1 MFERIEALHPHY
13 DPELRLLTL
22 TLDHGKANEV
32 GTVTLDAFEALCELL
47 EHGEVACLCTTSRRT
62 SKSGTPIFISGAD
75 VTERVGWAD
84 ERVKAHVRRQR
95 SILQRLR
102 HVPLFTVALSHGVT
116 LGWGL
121 EFLLTADYCLSTPA
135 GRFGLPETGLGI
147 IPGARGTAELA
158 LAVGPAHALRLGCT
172 GEEIG
177 ADEALRI
184 GLCHEIVPDI
194 DAGLARV
201 RTFAELLRRRSPPLS
216 RCSSVACWGP
226 PGRPKRSACAS
237 RRPRTNA
244 VSTPVRPR
252 SGALRSARFAR
263 AKCHRG
269 VPAGLERRCP
279 KTRRPA
285 NISIDTSLGRCCGI
299 LVPRVRPVPGGGTGP
314 LSAHRERLI
323 APSISR
329 HEPVRRAAIEAHG
342 GRGGAADAGQDR
354 GALSGPRAAGARRFR
369 RRLRGLRRT
378 GGAPGGAQADPPRR
392 QPRRARLALQRG
404 RAGQH
409 RPADGGRRELER
421 APGRRRPATPIT
433 RSFGATQGAVSDDI
447 AEFKA
452 EFRLLTQLHHPN
464 LAAVYDFGRCEDGGV
479 YFTQELLA
487 GVSLQECLRTAPR
500 ETIVELFVQLAR
512 ALDYIH
518 AVGFVHG
525 DIKPSNVIVCQPES
539 EGGQPQAKLIDFGL
553 ARLFRHHRK
562 LKDLALDQLDENE
575 ELIKVRGTPGFSAPE
590 KVRGEVIDSRADI
603 YSLAATIYTAVR
615 GVRPFPSRTFKE
627 ALRNA
632 IDWRPELAGA
642 LLQQCGPVVAELVGR
657 MLSPDPELRP
667 QSARSIVL
675 ELLRRESSHIRD
687 RQKSAQDRREFARV
701 LVELL
706 PFVDRADYLD
716 ILLLRAHDVLRP
728 DSARNRGSRVI
739 RTVIVEAPEGMG
751 KTRLLNELRREIQ
764 LGDGLFVEGSCWTGD
779 GEGLG
784 PFAPV
789 VLQLATALGERS
801 EAVRKYPDL
810 IRAARDRSH
819 ESAAAAQL
827 TEFLVRCAAEHPYV
841 LYLSDLARG
850 TETTRV
856 LVEQLTR
863 AFDHNEARALLCIT
877 TEPHPKFRPQLV
889 ALSREQLVEL
899 WNLRPFTQKEMMD
912 VLKGI
917 LGDAPA
923 LRELVTMLDKLTG
936 GHPLSFRET
945 LRVLIEESILVR
957 DNDTWV
963 LRSASAAAEQLHKTL
978 AQRSEARLDAL
989 GVSAWEVA
997 SILYLIEAPIDEER
1011 LAHLTD
1017 LRRERFRRTLER
1029 LEGEGLILR
1038 SAITGASQVVLAHA
1052 SVREAVRI
1060 RYEDSLS
1067 ETRLELAERIAEQT
1081 TVDPQFVFLRARL
1094 LDAAADGLEYLSELE
1109 KAAEDLFATG
1119 QPNLAAQVLERV
1131 IIRLRKFGRV
1141 QGLPRLLRAQLN
1153 LVERAPARSTTRAAR
1168 PRSTRPASSS
1178 PSCWVTIGPRRSSGS
1193 ASSTA
1198 TPSTAAPTP
1207 RWRSVACRTPRSR
1220 PSRRATGS
1228 SSCGSPT
1235 AAPRS
1240 CSARARSTARS
1251 AARRRRWR
1259 SSTSPT
1265 RRITTSATSWAPACA
1280 ASLAGQLAE
1289 ARRLHDQAK
1298 PLASRVSV
1306 LQRQAYISGIAYL
1319 AVLGNEP
1326 ERAIPET
1333 RAALEQLR
1341 AAGVTRMLIN
1351 PLHNL
1356 GDLLLRS
1363 GDFEG
1368 ASESFRE
1375 ALRFAGLHGFA
1386 YHLHLNRG
1394 FLGYTLARMGEVEE
1408 GAAMLAEARRGIQT
1422 IQNEQFA
1429 HHQLRLLDAEVAHML
1444 GQSPRRAASSKR
1456 CSPISTRPMS
1466 SASRSGLRR
1475 RSAASSATAA
1485 RASSRPPTRP
1495 TRRPS
1500 PRPGHRADQAPALTP
1515 AQCSAPRAPGLI
1527 SASRPSGPALMSVLP
1542 RALEATS

>member
-1 MFERIEALHPHY
+1 MVQPQTTAAAASSSA
-13 DPELRLLTL
+13 RLL
-22 TLDHGKANEV
+22 E
-32 GTVTLDAFEALCELL
+32 
-47 EHGEVACLCTTSRRT
+47 
-62 SKSGTPIFISGAD
+62 
-75 VTERVGWAD
+75 
-84 ERVKAHVRRQR
+84 
-95 SILQRLR
+95 
-102 HVPLFTVALSHGVT
+102 
-116 LGWGL
+116 
-121 EFLLTADYCLSTPA
+121 
-135 GRFGLPETGLGI
+135 
-147 IPGARGTAELA
+147 
-158 LAVGPAHALRLGCT
+158 
-172 GEEIG
+172 
-177 ADEALRI
+177 
-184 GLCHEIVPDI
+184 
-194 DAGLARV
+194 
-201 RTFAELLRRRSPPLS
+201 
-216 RCSSVACWGP
+216 
-226 PGRPKRSACAS
+226 
-237 RRPRTNA
+237 
-244 VSTPVRPR
+244 
-252 SGALRSARFAR
+252 
-263 AKCHRG
+263 
-269 VPAGLERRCP
+269 
-279 KTRRPA
+279 
-285 NISIDTSLGRCCGI
+285 
-299 LVPRVRPVPGGGTGP
+299 
-314 LSAHRERLI
+314 
-323 APSISR
+323 
-329 HEPVRRAAIEAHG
+329 
-342 GRGGAADAGQDR
+342 
-354 GALSGPRAAGARRFR
+354 GARR
-369 RRLRGLRRT
+369 
-378 GGAPGGAQADPPRR
+378 A
-392 QPRRARLALQRG
+392 
-404 RAGQH
+404 
-409 RPADGGRRELER
+409 
-421 APGRRRPATPIT
+421 PIT

-525 DIKPSNVIVCQPES
+525 DIKPSNVIVCQPDVD
-539 EGGQPQAKLIDFGL
+539 GGQPQAKLIDFGL

-728 DSARNRGSRVI
+728 DTARNRGSRVI

-751 KTRLLNELRREIQ
+751 KTRLLSELRREIQ

-801 EAVRKYPDL
+801 EAVRKYPEL

-827 TEFLVRCAAEHPYV
+827 TEFLVRCAGEHPYV

-863 AFDHNEARALLCIT
+863 AIDHNEARALLCIT

-1081 TVDPQFVFLRARL
+1081 AVDPQFVFLRARL

-1119 QPNLAAQVLERV
+1119 QPALAAQVLERV
-1131 IIRLRKFGRV
+1131 IARLRKFGRV
-1141 QGLPRLLRAQLN
+1141 QGLPRLLKAQLN
-1153 LVERAPARSTTRAAR
+1153 LVERAPGALND
-1168 PRSTRPASSS
+1168 
-1178 PSCWVTIGPRRSSGS
+1178 PRRE
-1193 ASSTA
+1193 
-1198 TPSTAAPTP
+1198 AAQHEAGIL
-1207 RWRSVACRTPRSR
+1207 VAELLGDHRAQAVFWLGLVDRYTLDGGADAEMALGRLQHAAVAAKQAR
-1220 PSRRATGS
+1220 DRILELRIANRRAEILLGA
-1228 SSCGSPT
+1228 GEIDG
-1235 AAPRS
+1235 AVR
-1240 CSARARSTARS
+1240 CSKEAMEILDLPEAQDHYVCHVVG
-1251 AARRRRWR
+1251 
-1259 SSTSPT
+1259 T
-1265 RRITTSATSWAPACA
+1265 RLRCL
-1280 ASLAGQLAE
+1280 SLAGQLAE

-1298 PLASRVSV
+1298 PLAARVSV

-1356 GDLLLRS
+1356 GDLLLRG

-1444 GQSPRRAASSKR
+1444 GQSPRARRELEEMLADFHSTNELSLAQWAQEALSRIERDRGTSFIETPDETDSQTV
-1456 CSPISTRPMS
+1456 SPDQDTVRTKP
-1466 SASRSGLRR
+1466 LR
-1475 RSAASSATAA
+1475 
-1485 RASSRPPTRP
+1485 
-1495 TRRPS
+1495 
-1500 PRPGHRADQAPALTP
+1500 
-1515 AQCSAPRAPGLI
+1515 
-1527 SASRPSGPALMSVLP
+1527 
-1542 RALEATS
+1542 

>member
-1 MFERIEALHPHY
+1 M
-13 DPELRLLTL
+13 
-22 TLDHGKANEV
+22 NQS
-32 GTVTLDAFEALCELL
+32 DAQQPNP
-47 EHGEVACLCTTSRRT
+47 T
-62 SKSGTPIFISGAD
+62 
-75 VTERVGWAD
+75 AD
-84 ERVKAHVRRQR
+84 EGEPPMPDK
-95 SILQRLR
+95 I
-102 HVPLFTVALSHGVT
+102 
-116 LGWGL
+116 
-121 EFLLTADYCLSTPA
+121 A
-135 GRFGLPETGLGI
+135 GRYQVRGLL
-147 IPGARGTAELA
+147 
-158 LAVGPAHALRLGCT
+158 
-172 GEEIG
+172 
-177 ADEALRI
+177 
-184 GLCHEIVPDI
+184 
-194 DAGLARV
+194 
-201 RTFAELLRRRSPPLS
+201 
-216 RCSSVACWGP
+216 
-226 PGRPKRSACAS
+226 
-237 RRPRTNA
+237 
-244 VSTPVRPR
+244 
-252 SGALRSARFAR
+252 
-263 AKCHRG
+263 
-269 VPAGLERRCP
+269 
-279 KTRRPA
+279 
-285 NISIDTSLGRCCGI
+285 
-299 LVPRVRPVPGGGTGP
+299 
-314 LSAHRERLI
+314 
-323 APSISR
+323 
-329 HEPVRRAAIEAHG
+329 
-342 GRGGAADAGQDR
+342 GRGGFGAVYEAYDELEERPVALKLIRRDVSLDVPGSRSSEAVASSVQPQTSAA
-354 GALSGPRAAGARRFR
+354 AAISSARLPEGARR
-369 RRLRGLRRT
+369 T
-378 GGAPGGAQADPPRR
+378 
-392 QPRRARLALQRG
+392 
-404 RAGQH
+404 
-409 RPADGGRRELER
+409 PASR
-421 APGRRRPATPIT
+421 TPIT

-487 GVSLQECLRTAPR
+487 GVSLQDCLRTASR
-500 ETIVELFVQLAR
+500 EEIVELFVQLAR

-525 DIKPSNVIVCQPES
+525 DIKPSNVIVCQPDVD
-539 EGGQPQAKLIDFGL
+539 GGQPQAKLIDFGL
-553 ARLFRHHRK
+553 ARLFRHSRK
-562 LKDLALDQLDENE
+562 LKDIEVDQLDDSE

-603 YSLAATIYTAVR
+603 YSLASTIYTAVR

-632 IDWRPELAGA
+632 LDWRPELAGA

-657 MLSPDPELRP
+657 MLSPHPAERP

-728 DSARNRGSRVI
+728 DTSRNHGRVI

-751 KTRLLNELRREIQ
+751 KTRLLSELRREIQ

-801 EAVRKYPDL
+801 AAVKKYPDL

-827 TEFLVRCAAEHPYV
+827 TEFLVRCATEHPYV

-850 TETTRV
+850 TETTRAI
-856 LVEQLTR
+856 VEQLTR

-899 WNLRPFTQKEMMD
+899 WNLRPFTHNEMMD

-917 LGDAPA
+917 LGEAPA
-923 LRELVTMLDKLTG
+923 LRELVAMLDKLTG

-978 AQRSEARLDAL
+978 AQRSEGRLDAL

-1029 LEGEGLILR
+1029 LEGESLILR

-1081 TVDPQFVFLRARL
+1081 DLDPQFVFLRARL

-1119 QPNLAAQVLERV
+1119 QPALAAHVLERV

-1141 QGLPRLLRAQLN
+1141 QGLPRLLKAQLH
-1153 LVERAPARSTTRAAR
+1153 LVERAPGALND
-1168 PRSTRPASSS
+1168 
-1178 PSCWVTIGPRRSSGS
+1178 
-1193 ASSTA
+1193 
-1198 TPSTAAPTP
+1198 
-1207 RWRSVACRTPRSR
+1207 
-1220 PSRRATGS
+1220 SRRESAHHEAGVLVAELLGDHRAQAVFWLGLVDRYTLDG
-1228 SSCGSPT
+1228 GAHAEMALGRLQN
-1235 AAPRS
+1235 AALAAKQARDRILELRIANRRAEILLGAGEIDGAVR
-1240 CSARARSTARS
+1240 CSKEAMEILDLPEAQDHYVCHVVG
-1251 AARRRRWR
+1251 
-1259 SSTSPT
+1259 T
-1265 RRITTSATSWAPACA
+1265 RLRCL
-1280 ASLAGQLAE
+1280 SLAGQLDE
-1289 ARRLHDQAK
+1289 ARTLHDQAK
-1298 PLASRVSV
+1298 PIAARVSV

-1319 AVLGNEP
+1319 SVLGNEP

-1363 GDFEG
+1363 GDLEG
-1368 ASESFRE
+1368 AAECFRE
-1375 ALRFAGLHGFA
+1375 ALRFAGLHGFN
-1386 YHLHLNRG
+1386 YQLHLNRG

-1408 GAAMLAEARRGIQT
+1408 GAAMLADARRGIT
-1422 IQNEQFA
+1422 PIQNEQFA

-1444 GQSPRRAASSKR
+1444 GQSPRARRELEEMLADFHATNELSLAQWAQEALSRIERDRGTSFIETPDEADVQDASPDQDTVR
-1456 CSPISTRPMS
+1456 TRP
-1466 SASRSGLRR
+1466 LR
-1475 RSAASSATAA
+1475 
-1485 RASSRPPTRP
+1485 
-1495 TRRPS
+1495 
-1500 PRPGHRADQAPALTP
+1500 
-1515 AQCSAPRAPGLI
+1515 
-1527 SASRPSGPALMSVLP
+1527 
-1542 RALEATS
+1542 